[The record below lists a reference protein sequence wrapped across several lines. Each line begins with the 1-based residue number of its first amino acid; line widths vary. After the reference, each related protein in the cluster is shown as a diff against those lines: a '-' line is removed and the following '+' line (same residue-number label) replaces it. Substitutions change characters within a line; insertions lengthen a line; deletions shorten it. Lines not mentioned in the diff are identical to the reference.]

1 MASNLI
7 KRAYSETEYTPE
19 NIQELIKCKKDPVYF
34 ICNYIYLQ
42 HPTKGKMLFN
52 LYDYQRE
59 LVDNLLNNRWIVAL
73 LSRQMGKCFSGST
86 SIVIIK
92 KPSKFKM
99 AILKIIDK
107 GEYENVK
114 KLFDMQD

>member
-7 KRAYSETEYTPE
+7 KRAYAETEYTPE
-19 NIQELIKCKKDPVYF
+19 NIQELLKCKKDPVHF

-42 HPTKGKMLFN
+42 HPTKGKTLFN

-59 LVDNLLNNRWIVAL
+59 LVESLQNNRWVVAL
-73 LSRQMGKCFSGST
+73 LSRQMGKCFLGST
-86 SIVIIK
+86 SINIIK

-99 AILKIIDK
+99 AVLKIIDRD
-107 GEYENVK
+107 EYENVK